1 MDGQTQPTQMPMIS
15 ASALEK
21 YGYCPLSWWLSRNE
35 PEPESEALAEGE
47 RAHSEVAADLD
58 GIVQEE
64 QQARIFESVVLWFAV
79 AATLIS
85 IIGLSLLFE
94 VEVDVSLAMGVVA
107 LIWILAACYFL
118 YKAETVPK
126 GPSTLRYQRIILIFA
141 VVAAVIG
148 VNSVTLLAGFF
159 QPKAAEILQAI
170 SLAWLVAACYFLYHS
185 LKKAEQAMF
194 KRRKHQVKQEIAYVD
209 TMDRKPKLFV
219 SERYG
224 LRGRPDYVLLIN
236 EDHIPVEVKTGR
248 VPRGPL
254 FSHILQVAAYCL
266 LIEEEFGKAPS
277 HGVIRYGQVE
287 NEVEYDRA
295 LRDMVTAKLGEMRA
309 IMRTGSAH
317 RNHSKPGKC
326 AHCSRRGVCPE
337 SLTR

>member
-1 MDGQTQPTQMPMIS
+1 MEEQPRPLAMIS

-21 YGYCPLSWWLSRNE
+21 YGYCPLSWWLSRSE
-35 PEPESEALAEGE
+35 PEPESEAMADGE
-47 RAHSEVAADLD
+47 KAHSAIASDLD

-64 QQARIFESVVLWFAV
+64 HQARVFESVVLWFAV

-85 IIGLSLLFE
+85 IIGLSLMFE
-94 VEVDVSLAMGVVA
+94 VEVDVSLAMGVIA

-126 GPSTLRYQRIILIFA
+126 GASTMRYQRIILIFA
-141 VVAAVIG
+141 IVAAVIG
-148 VNSVTLLAGFF
+148 VNSVTLLARFF
-159 QPKAAEILQAI
+159 RPEVSEIFQAI

-185 LKKAEQAMF
+185 LKRAEQALF
-194 KRRKHQVKQEIAYVD
+194 KRERQQVRQQIAYVD
-209 TMDRKPKLFV
+209 TMDRKPKLLV
-219 SERYG
+219 SERHG
-224 LRGRPDYVLLIN
+224 LRGRPDYVLLVN
-236 EDHIPVEVKTGR
+236 DEHIPVEVKTGR

-277 HGVIRYGQVE
+277 HGVIRYGRAE
-287 NEVEYDRA
+287 SEVEYDAA
-295 LRDMVTAKLGEMRA
+295 LREMVLSKLAEMRA
-309 IMRTGSAH
+309 ILISGKAH

-326 AHCSRRGVCPE
+326 AHCSRKDKCPE
-337 SLTR
+337 RLDG